1 MIPAGNPI
9 PRSIEHSGC
18 VALLSHCTIDAFV
31 GVKATGLNPGPNFSW
46 QKTPEWFSPVVFP
59 AMQGGNIFFQPI
71 SHSLGLNHSPP
82 LVILGLRPKGCY
94 GPAFLIQPKP
104 GLGAHCLYIV
114 FTWTIFWDAHSTFKS
129 HGAHSEKPPWQTHN
143 PEYPGVYLEA
153 GLIWVYQY
161 GYPHQLGIPV
171 WIPSPTGYANT
182 SLKF

>member
-18 VALLSHCTIDAFV
+18 VALFSHCTIDAFV

-46 QKTPEWFSPVVFP
+46 QKTPEWFSHVVFP

-94 GPAFLIQPKP
+94 GPALLIQPEP
-104 GLGAHCLYIV
+104 DLGAHCLYIGR
-114 FTWTIFWDAHSTFKS
+114 TILWDTHSTFNS
-129 HGAHSEKPPWQTHN
+129 HVTHSEKPPRHTH
-143 PEYPGVYLEA
+143 YPDSNLEA